1 MKKWLLLFILA
12 FNLTACDSVQEKMK
26 TESNR
31 IQEKI
36 KTEKNEIIKIL
47 EFFGIVSAYPP
58 RTWKEEVRLS
68 DGTIILTERSAHWK
82 KTTKQSIKVIDAK
95 GLDIPPE
102 WSDKWTL
109 VVLDRDKQGVW
120 NLIVQAYGQT
130 VCYDW
135 NSKFPY
141 RQYQAING
149 KWQQVAFDKQLH
161 GRPANLEGD
170 IYSQLSNLPDYLA
183 VDKKKYTPTRDTFIV
198 TNDRYVPLGWIN
210 IYGYMGCNEYCGL
223 SETDNVGV
231 WCDEKKFCAIES
243 NQAKPQCTRLKQSFK
258 SSNNVTK

>member
-12 FNLTACDSVQEKMK
+12 FNLTACD
-26 TESNR
+26 
-31 IQEKI
+31 I
-36 KTEKNEIIKIL
+36 KEYEGITKIL
-47 EFFGIVSAYPP
+47 EFIGVINPYPP

-161 GRPANLEGD
+161 GRPANLEGN
-170 IYSQLSNLPDYLA
+170 IYGDLKYLPEYLA

-223 SETDNVGV
+223 SETDNVGE

>member
-1 MKKWLLLFILA
+1 MKKWLLLCILA
-12 FNLTACDSVQEKMK
+12 FNLTACD
-26 TESNR
+26 
-31 IQEKI
+31 I
-36 KTEKNEIIKIL
+36 KEYEGITKIL
-47 EFFGIVSAYPP
+47 EFIGVINPYPP

-68 DGTIILTERSAHWK
+68 DGTIIVTERSANWK
-82 KTTKQSIKVIDAK
+82 GSTRRASQSIKVIDAK

-120 NLIVQAYGQT
+120 NLIVQANGQT
-130 VCYDW
+130 TCYDW

-170 IYSQLSNLPDYLA
+170 IYGDLKYLPEYLA
-183 VDKKKYTPTRDTFIV
+183 VDKKKYTPTGYRLIDKTDRD
-198 TNDRYVPLGWIN
+198 VPLGRIN

-223 SETDNVGV
+223 SETDNVGE

-258 SSNNVTK
+258 SSNNVIK